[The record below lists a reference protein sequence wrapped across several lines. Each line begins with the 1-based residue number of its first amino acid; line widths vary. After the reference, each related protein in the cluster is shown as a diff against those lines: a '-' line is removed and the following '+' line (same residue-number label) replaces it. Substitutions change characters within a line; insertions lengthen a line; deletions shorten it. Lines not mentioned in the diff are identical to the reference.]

1 MARCERGVARMKCG
15 LPSPLRGGSILSL
28 SKDRVGLLMEMLDA
42 NRSAERCRSDPT
54 PSAPR
59 IDPPLKGEGRSHT
72 FTRPALRLSLKS
84 ENQQNPVNLFHPA
97 RDKAD
102 RSHKVAM
109 TAASGQQS
117 DRELVDRV
125 AKGDRAAVRLL
136 FMRHHARV
144 YRFVARQT
152 GSESMADDIANE
164 VFLELWRQ
172 APAFEGRSEVST
184 WLLGIARFKALS
196 ALRKR
201 KEVWIDDDDAA
212 AVPDTADTPEVA
224 VMKDDKAAALRR
236 MVNAL
241 PEEHR
246 TVIDL
251 AYYHAKSVAE
261 IGEILSIPVATVKTR
276 MFYARKKLGEALLAA
291 GFERG
296 WP

>member
-1 MARCERGVARMKCG
+1 MVAPMA
-15 LPSPLRGGSILSL
+15 
-28 SKDRVGLLMEMLDA
+28 
-42 NRSAERCRSDPT
+42 T
-54 PSAPR
+54 P
-59 IDPPLKGEGRSHT
+59 
-72 FTRPALRLSLKS
+72 
-84 ENQQNPVNLFHPA
+84 
-97 RDKAD
+97 
-102 RSHKVAM
+102 
-109 TAASGQQS
+109 TAAQQS
-117 DRELVDRV
+117 DRELVERV

-144 YRFVARQT
+144 YRFAARQT
-152 GSESMADDIANE
+152 GSEMMADDIANE

-196 ALRKR
+196 MLRKR
-201 KEVWIDDDDAA
+201 KEVEIDEEAAA
-212 AVPDTADTPEVA
+212 AVPDTADSPEIA
-224 VMKDDKAAALRR
+224 VMKDDKATALRR

-251 AYYHAKSVAE
+251 AYYHAKSVTEIAE
-261 IGEILSIPVATVKTR
+261 VLSIPVATVKTR
-276 MFYARKKLGEALLAA
+276 MFYARKKLGEALQAA

>member
-1 MARCERGVARMKCG
+1 MIAT
-15 LPSPLRGGSILSL
+15 S
-28 SKDRVGLLMEMLDA
+28 
-42 NRSAERCRSDPT
+42 
-54 PSAPR
+54 
-59 IDPPLKGEGRSHT
+59 
-72 FTRPALRLSLKS
+72 
-84 ENQQNPVNLFHPA
+84 
-97 RDKAD
+97 
-102 RSHKVAM
+102 
-109 TAASGQQS
+109 AASGQQS

-152 GSESMADDIANE
+152 GSEMMADDIANE

-172 APAFEGRSEVST
+172 APSFEGRSEVST

-196 ALRKR
+196 ALRRR
-201 KEVWIDDDDAA
+201 KEERIDDDAA
-212 AVPDTADTPEVA
+212 AAIPDTADTPEVA
-224 VMKDDKAAALRR
+224 VMKDDKATALRR

-276 MFYARKKLGEALLAA
+276 MFYARKKLGEALQAA

>member
-1 MARCERGVARMKCG
+1 MVAPM
-15 LPSPLRGGSILSL
+15 
-28 SKDRVGLLMEMLDA
+28 VTT
-42 NRSAERCRSDPT
+42 SA
-54 PSAPR
+54 A
-59 IDPPLKGEGRSHT
+59 
-72 FTRPALRLSLKS
+72 
-84 ENQQNPVNLFHPA
+84 
-97 RDKAD
+97 
-102 RSHKVAM
+102 
-109 TAASGQQS
+109 QQS
-117 DRELVDRV
+117 DRELVERI

-144 YRFVARQT
+144 YRFAARQT
-152 GSESMADDIANE
+152 GSDMMADDIANE

-196 ALRKR
+196 ALRKK
-201 KEVWIDDDDAA
+201 KEEWIDDEDAA

-224 VMKDDKAAALRR
+224 VMKEDKAAALRR

-251 AYYHAKSVAE
+251 AYYHAKSVTE

-276 MFYARKKLGEALLAA
+276 MFYARKKLGEALKAA

>member
-1 MARCERGVARMKCG
+1 MLPMVAPM
-15 LPSPLRGGSILSL
+15 
-28 SKDRVGLLMEMLDA
+28 
-42 NRSAERCRSDPT
+42 
-54 PSAPR
+54 
-59 IDPPLKGEGRSHT
+59 
-72 FTRPALRLSLKS
+72 
-84 ENQQNPVNLFHPA
+84 
-97 RDKAD
+97 
-102 RSHKVAM
+102 VASS
-109 TAASGQQS
+109 AASGQQS
-117 DRELVDRV
+117 DRELVERV

-144 YRFVARQT
+144 YRFAARQT
-152 GSESMADDIANE
+152 GSESMADDIASE
-164 VFLELWRQ
+164 VFLELWKQ

-224 VMKDDKAAALRR
+224 VMKDDKATALRG

-251 AYYHAKSVAE
+251 AYYHAKSVSE
-261 IGEILSIPVATVKTR
+261 IADILSIPAATVKTR
-276 MFYARKKLGEALLAA
+276 MFYARKKLGEALKAA

>member
-1 MARCERGVARMKCG
+1 MVAPMVTTSAAR
-15 LPSPLRGGSILSL
+15 L
-28 SKDRVGLLMEMLDA
+28 
-42 NRSAERCRSDPT
+42 
-54 PSAPR
+54 
-59 IDPPLKGEGRSHT
+59 
-72 FTRPALRLSLKS
+72 
-84 ENQQNPVNLFHPA
+84 
-97 RDKAD
+97 
-102 RSHKVAM
+102 
-109 TAASGQQS
+109 S
-117 DRELVDRV
+117 DRELVERV
-125 AKGDRAAVRLL
+125 ARGDRAAVRLL

-144 YRFVARQT
+144 YRFAARQT
-152 GSESMADDIANE
+152 GSDMMADDIANE

-196 ALRKR
+196 ALRKK
-201 KEVWIDDDDAA
+201 KEEWIGDDDAA
-212 AVPDTADTPEVA
+212 AIPDTSDTPEVA
-224 VMKDDKAAALRR
+224 VMKDDKATALRG

-261 IGEILSIPVATVKTR
+261 IAGILSIPVATVKTR
-276 MFYARKKLGEALLAA
+276 MFYARKKLGEALKAA

>member
-1 MARCERGVARMKCG
+1 MA
-15 LPSPLRGGSILSL
+15 
-28 SKDRVGLLMEMLDA
+28 
-42 NRSAERCRSDPT
+42 T
-54 PSAPR
+54 P
-59 IDPPLKGEGRSHT
+59 
-72 FTRPALRLSLKS
+72 
-84 ENQQNPVNLFHPA
+84 
-97 RDKAD
+97 
-102 RSHKVAM
+102 
-109 TAASGQQS
+109 TAAQQS
-117 DRELVDRV
+117 DRELVERV

-144 YRFVARQT
+144 YRFAARQT
-152 GSESMADDIANE
+152 GSEMMADDIANE

-196 ALRKR
+196 MLRKK
-201 KEVWIDDDDAA
+201 KEVEIDEEAAA
-212 AVPDTADTPEVA
+212 AVPDTADSPEIA
-224 VMKDDKAAALRR
+224 VMKDDKATALRR

-251 AYYHAKSVAE
+251 AYYHAKSVTEIAE
-261 IGEILSIPVATVKTR
+261 VLSIPVATVKTR
-276 MFYARKKLGEALLAA
+276 MFYARKKLGEALQAA

>member
-1 MARCERGVARMKCG
+1 
-15 LPSPLRGGSILSL
+15 
-28 SKDRVGLLMEMLDA
+28 
-42 NRSAERCRSDPT
+42 
-54 PSAPR
+54 
-59 IDPPLKGEGRSHT
+59 
-72 FTRPALRLSLKS
+72 
-84 ENQQNPVNLFHPA
+84 
-97 RDKAD
+97 
-102 RSHKVAM
+102 M

-136 FMRHHARV
+136 FMRHHARI

-212 AVPDTADTPEVA
+212 AVPDTADTPEVT
-224 VMKDDKAAALRR
+224 VMKDDKAAALSR

-251 AYYHAKSVAE
+251 AYYHAKSVTE

-276 MFYARKKLGEALLAA
+276 MFYARKKLGEALKAA

>member
-1 MARCERGVARMKCG
+1 MVAPM
-15 LPSPLRGGSILSL
+15 
-28 SKDRVGLLMEMLDA
+28 
-42 NRSAERCRSDPT
+42 
-54 PSAPR
+54 
-59 IDPPLKGEGRSHT
+59 
-72 FTRPALRLSLKS
+72 
-84 ENQQNPVNLFHPA
+84 
-97 RDKAD
+97 
-102 RSHKVAM
+102 VASS
-109 TAASGQQS
+109 AASGQQS
-117 DRELVDRV
+117 DRELVERV

-144 YRFVARQT
+144 YRFAARQT

-164 VFLELWRQ
+164 VFLELWKQ

-224 VMKDDKAAALRR
+224 VMKDDKATALRG

-251 AYYHAKSVAE
+251 AYYHAKSVSE
-261 IGEILSIPVATVKTR
+261 IADILSIPAATVKTR
-276 MFYARKKLGEALLAA
+276 MFYARKKLGEALKAA

>member
-1 MARCERGVARMKCG
+1 MVAT
-15 LPSPLRGGSILSL
+15 
-28 SKDRVGLLMEMLDA
+28 
-42 NRSAERCRSDPT
+42 SA
-54 PSAPR
+54 AP
-59 IDPPLKGEGRSHT
+59 
-72 FTRPALRLSLKS
+72 
-84 ENQQNPVNLFHPA
+84 
-97 RDKAD
+97 
-102 RSHKVAM
+102 
-109 TAASGQQS
+109 GQQS
-117 DRELVDRV
+117 DRELVERV

-136 FMRHHARV
+136 FMRHHARI
-144 YRFVARQT
+144 YRFAARQT
-152 GSESMADDIANE
+152 GSDMMADDIANE

-201 KEVWIDDDDAA
+201 KEEWIDDDDAA
-212 AVPDTADTPEVA
+212 AIPDTADTPEVA
-224 VMKDDKAAALRR
+224 VMKDDKATALRG

-251 AYYHAKSVAE
+251 AYYHAKSVTE
-261 IGEILSIPVATVKTR
+261 IAEILSIPVATVKTR
-276 MFYARKKLGEALLAA
+276 MFYARKKLGEALKAA

>member
-1 MARCERGVARMKCG
+1 M
-15 LPSPLRGGSILSL
+15 
-28 SKDRVGLLMEMLDA
+28 VG
-42 NRSAERCRSDPT
+42 
-54 PSAPR
+54 
-59 IDPPLKGEGRSHT
+59 
-72 FTRPALRLSLKS
+72 
-84 ENQQNPVNLFHPA
+84 
-97 RDKAD
+97 
-102 RSHKVAM
+102 M
-109 TAASGQQS
+109 TAAPGQQT
-117 DRELVDRV
+117 DRELVTRV
-125 AKGDRAAVRLL
+125 AAGDRAAVRLL
-136 FMRHHARV
+136 FMRHHARI

-152 GSESMADDIANE
+152 GSDMMADDIANE

-196 ALRKR
+196 MLRKR
-201 KEVWIDDDDAA
+201 KEIAIDEDAA
-212 AVPDTADTPEVA
+212 AAIPDGADSPEVA
-224 VMKDDKAAALRR
+224 LMKDDKAAALRR

-276 MFYARKKLGEALLAA
+276 MFYARRKLGEALQAA